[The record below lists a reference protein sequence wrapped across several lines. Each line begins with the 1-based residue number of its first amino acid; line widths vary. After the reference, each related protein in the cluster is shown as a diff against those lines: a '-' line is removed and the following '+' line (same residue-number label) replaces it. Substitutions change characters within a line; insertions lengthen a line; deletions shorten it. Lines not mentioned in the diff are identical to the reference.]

1 MKKTITVA
9 LVITS
14 LFFVASSHAEDYVF
28 EAGHESLK
36 KWLLPDVVPAPKDN
50 PTTSEKIKLGKMLFF
65 DPRLSGDGNMS
76 CASCHTPLL
85 GWGDGMKTSKG
96 ISGAMLNRHA
106 PSLVNAAF
114 NAFHNWDGVRPSLE
128 AQAKGVMLNE
138 NEMAT
143 DINAMVE
150 FLRANDTYASYFNNV
165 FPGEGISLDTTVKA
179 IGAFQRTII
188 VDDTPFDQWVR
199 GDNEAMTS
207 QQVRGFKL
215 FVNSDKGNCAVCHS
229 APTFSDDGFHNLG
242 LASFGNNN
250 PDVGRFSKVPLGI
263 MKGAFKTPTLR
274 NVEYTAPYFHDGSA
288 ATLVEVMEHY
298 IRGGEVK
305 TNLSPNMKPLSIT
318 EDEAQDIVAFLM
330 ALSAERKPFELPILP
345 L

>member
-1 MKKTITVA
+1 
-9 LVITS
+9 
-14 LFFVASSHAEDYVF
+14 
-28 EAGHESLK
+28 
-36 KWLLPDVVPAPKDN
+36 
-50 PTTSEKIKLGKMLFF
+50 
-65 DPRLSGDGNMS
+65 
-76 CASCHTPLL
+76 
-85 GWGDGMKTSKG
+85 
-96 ISGAMLNRHA
+96 
-106 PSLVNAAF
+106 
-114 NAFHNWDGVRPSLE
+114 
-128 AQAKGVMLNE
+128 MLNE

-150 FLRANDTYASYFNNV
+150 FLRGNDTYASYFNNA
-165 FPGEGISLDTTVKA
+165 FPGEGVSLDTTVKA

-188 VDDTPFDQWVR
+188 VDDTPFDKWVR

-229 APTFSDDGFHNLG
+229 APNFSDDGFHNLG

-274 NVEYTAPYFHDGSA
+274 NVEYTAPYFNDGSA

-298 IRGGEVK
+298 IRVGEVK

-330 ALSAERKPFELPILP
+330 ALSAEREPFELPILP